1 MVEVADETMSTDWD
15 LKTSYLTV
23 YLNGG
28 TSGPGNCSSVMY
40 DDVEFDSLHTIPNEG
55 YVTDDSTAALAIG
68 DSWYSYNPMTHTLS
82 PVPNV
87 YVVKTVDGNHA
98 KIEFIAKDF
107 SSQSEGVAV
116 VKLHYSENP
125 GTF

>member
-1 MVEVADETMSTDWD
+1 MSTMWD

-23 YLNGG
+23 QINGG
-28 TSGPGNCSSVMY
+28 TSGPGACSAVMY
-40 DDVEFDSLHTIPNEG
+40 DDVKFDSLQTIPNDG
-55 YVTDDSTAALAIG
+55 YVTDDSTSALAIG
-68 DSWYSYNPMTHTLS
+68 DSWYSYNPMNHTLS

-107 SSQSEGVAV
+107 SSQTEGVAV
-116 VKLHYSENP
+116 VKVHYTENQN
-125 GTF
+125 TF